1 MRQKKILDLFF
12 KDDEVVFSI
21 EFIMGNYFSIINHFD
36 IHCKQ
41 YFSFYKCKNG
51 ECARSIIFTFR
62 IFKKQNKL
70 IN

>member
-12 KDDEVVFSI
+12 KDHEVVKKLSISI
-21 EFIMGNYFSIINHFD
+21 EFIMGNYFSIVNHFD

-51 ECARSIIFTFR
+51 ELFLPLGYL
-62 IFKKQNKL
+62 KNK